1 MEILEQTEEP
11 SQAFQLQMLME
22 QYLNQNQL
30 RLLPPFLDVN
40 QNGTFDKGEKKILLS
55 SVNVPGAK
63 AIISKKDKIIRILD
77 LNALVSYIIE
87 FSDTSLDYISWRFK
101 KKTYRVMVDPK
112 QYKRVFVPIITV
124 GEISSTL
131 F

>member
-87 FSDTSLDYISWRFK
+87 FSDTSLDYISWRF
-101 KKTYRVMVDPK
+101 
-112 QYKRVFVPIITV
+112 
-124 GEISSTL
+124 
-131 F
+131 

>member
-40 QNGTFDKGEKKILLS
+40 QNGTFDKGEKKVLLS
-55 SVNVPGAK
+55 SIKVPGAK

-77 LNALVSYIIE
+77 LNAFVSYIIE

-101 KKTYRVMVDPK
+101 KKTYQVMVDPN
-112 QYKRVFVPIITV
+112 QYKRVFIPIITV
-124 GEISSTL
+124 GEISSTV